1 MKRFPKMSI
10 KKCKEKLIK
19 KLTKKSMKKSK
30 KNTEFVMKNISLLF
44 RIFLDFSGE
53 IIFDYC

>member
-1 MKRFPKMSI
+1 MD
-10 KKCKEKLIK
+10 KKTHENIHE
-19 KLTKKSMKKSK
+19 KKSMKKSK

>member
-1 MKRFPKMSI
+1 MD
-10 KKCKEKLIK
+10 KKNSRKYSW
-19 KLTKKSMKKSK
+19 KKSMKKSK

>member
-1 MKRFPKMSI
+1 
-10 KKCKEKLIK
+10 
-19 KLTKKSMKKSK
+19 MKKSK